1 VANLRQVV
9 REETGQDKPI
19 AITEFN
25 SSWAGTMGGET
36 GMDTVNNA
44 LWLSD
49 VLGRLIRQRV
59 DVLAHFSLQSNVNVG
74 GYGLFD
80 RDTVRP
86 SYYTYQMWQR
96 FGDELL
102 YASSDAT
109 RFSIYAARKGET
121 LTLVIVNL
129 NEQAITRPLTLDH
142 FAVSGPAQ
150 VRLFDKDHQATVQP
164 DVTLTSRS
172 DYTVPPLSI
181 TLLTIPGK
189 VDLTATAPRTAPQ
202 ASKAASPT
210 EVYMSGWRLIWS
222 DEFDGPANTPPDP
235 AKWGYDIGGGGW
247 GNAEWQY
254 YTDRTEN
261 AALDGNG
268 SLVITAKTE
277 DPASTPYRCLYGACL
292 YTSAR
297 LLTKGKFEFT
307 YGRVEARIKIPSTQ
321 GIWPAFW
328 MLGSNINTK
337 PWPSCGEIDILEN
350 IGKEPTTVHG
360 TIHGPGYA
368 GSAGP
373 SQAYT
378 QTVPF
383 AEDYHIYAL
392 EWEPQAIRWYVDGNL
407 YGTKTPADLEQGRQW
422 VFDHPFF
429 LILNVAVGGQWPGL
443 PDETTRFPQT
453 MKVDYVRVYQR

>member
-1 VANLRQVV
+1 
-9 REETGQDKPI
+9 
-19 AITEFN
+19 
-25 SSWAGTMGGET
+25 M
-36 GMDTVNNA
+36 
-44 LWLSD
+44 
-49 VLGRLIRQRV
+49 
-59 DVLAHFSLQSNVNVG
+59 
-74 GYGLFD
+74 
-80 RDTVRP
+80 
-86 SYYTYQMWQR
+86 
-96 FGDELL
+96 
-102 YASSDAT
+102 
-109 RFSIYAARKGET
+109 
-121 LTLVIVNL
+121 
-129 NEQAITRPLTLDH
+129 
-142 FAVSGPAQ
+142 
-150 VRLFDKDHQATVQP
+150 
-164 DVTLTSRS
+164 
-172 DYTVPPLSI
+172 
-181 TLLTIPGK
+181 
-189 VDLTATAPRTAPQ
+189 
-202 ASKAASPT
+202 
-210 EVYMSGWRLIWS
+210 
-222 DEFDGPANTPPDP
+222 
-235 AKWGYDIGGGGW
+235 
-247 GNAEWQY
+247 
-254 YTDRTEN
+254 
-261 AALDGNG
+261 
-268 SLVITAKTE
+268 
-277 DPASTPYRCLYGACL
+277 
-292 YTSAR
+292 
-297 LLTKGKFEFT
+297 LTKGKFEFT